1 MTEMKTKKHGE
12 DDYSV
17 WFTEDPQNNDSGYS
31 TRGKLAQLLD
41 ELPDYIGDVL
51 KEEIEKGLL

>member
-1 MTEMKTKKHGE
+1 MKTKKHGE

-17 WFTEDPQNNDSGYS
+17 WFAEDPQNNDSGYS